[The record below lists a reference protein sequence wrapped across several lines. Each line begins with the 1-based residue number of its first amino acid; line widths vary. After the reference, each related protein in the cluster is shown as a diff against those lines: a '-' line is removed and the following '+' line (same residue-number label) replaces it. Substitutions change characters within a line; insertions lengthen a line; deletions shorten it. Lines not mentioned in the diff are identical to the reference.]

1 MKQIY
6 ICICIREVLF
16 YQFKWGLNNIRFDIW
31 RIRWIIP
38 YYFALSLF
46 VVTFIII
53 TLCWYVTSF
62 LFKSTF
68 NDELENIVPSRSIAS
83 YQILIIGLMSVTR
96 QTKII
101 AQIPFKERFRKNNR
115 DFNHNQYIKRT
126 ELSKYIWSLRDA
138 RTPYTI
144 NWSIIAKAKCSAKI
158 YYRPQGLTG
167 KDHL

>member
-38 YYFALSLF
+38 YYFALLLF

-53 TLCWYVTSF
+53 TLCWCITSL

-68 NDELENIVPSRSIAS
+68 NDELENIVPSRSIPNIDYRVDVRYEANKDYS
-83 YQILIIGLMSVTR
+83 TNS
-96 QTKII
+96 
-101 AQIPFKERFRKNNR
+101 FKERFRKNNR
-115 DFNHNQYIKRT
+115 DFNHNQYIKRKD
-126 ELSKYIWSLRDA
+126 LSKYIWSLRDA
-138 RTPYTI
+138 RTPCTI

-167 KDHL
+167 KNHL